1 MAKGR
6 KFALALMAVMLVALV
21 SAHATSHVRIVRLSY
36 EDGNVQMSRAA
47 GQGLERAILNS
58 PVVEGSSVVTG
69 GDGLAEVEFEN
80 NSTIRLGGATDM
92 TVRQLLIND
101 AGELINEVELVRG
114 VLYFDTRGGKNNVY
128 RVVAADRIFV
138 VQRNA
143 QVRFQMIGDQV
154 EVAVL
159 NGEVQLQDN
168 AEMVK
173 IKKKDTLTVD
183 PTNPAGFVL
192 AKGVDSH
199 PLDRWNS
206 ERDSYQTAYANINAG
221 YSSFGGPS
229 KSGSGGPDL
238 AYYGDYFLLPGYGA
252 VWQPYGA
259 ASWLGWNPYLA
270 GTWAFV
276 PSVGYAWASAYP
288 WGWLPYHY
296 GSWAYST
303 GVGWFWVPGNSFQHG
318 GTMTNWQPTAPVVNG
333 PAGYNPPTPPTTP
346 VNGMRPSVV
355 VGRIGRSPAYIP
367 GGPVPPNFRSVID
380 HSSIVGMTAP
390 MSGASSGGSSTAASR
405 NSRAMNMNGSN
416 SDVARGRTFAS
427 PGTGSSNLSS
437 NQANAGRGANH
448 SGHVFMAPSAPGGV
462 SMGDSAPLPP
472 SFGSGATPMHGASAP
487 MQGSAVPM
495 RSSGGASHAGSAR
508 GTPRSTAT
516 TNPK

>member
-6 KFALALMAVMLVALV
+6 KYAFAVMAVMLVAVV

-36 EDGNVQMSRAA
+36 EDGNVKISRTA
-47 GQGLERAILNS
+47 GQSLERAILNS
-58 PVVEGSSVVTG
+58 PIVEGSSVVTG

-80 NSTIRLGGATDM
+80 NSTVRLGGATDM

-101 AGELINEVELVRG
+101 AGELMNEVELVRG

-128 RVVAADRIFV
+128 RVVAADRTFV

-159 NGEVQLQDN
+159 NGEAQLQNN

-183 PTNPAGFVL
+183 ATNPAGFVL

-199 PLDRWNS
+199 PLDRWNN
-206 ERDSYQTAYANINAG
+206 ERAAYQNAYANNNAG
-221 YSSFGGPS
+221 YGGFGTPGS
-229 KSGSGGPDL
+229 AGSGVSDL
-238 AYYGDYFLLPGYGA
+238 AYYGGYMLLPGYGA

-276 PSVGYAWASAYP
+276 PGVGYSWASAYP
-288 WGWLPYHY
+288 WGWLPFHY

-303 GVGWFWVPGNSFQHG
+303 GVGWFWVPGNSLQHG
-318 GTMTNWQPTAPVVNG
+318 GTMTNWQPTTPVVNG
-333 PAGYNPPTPPTTP
+333 PAGYNPPSPPTTP
-346 VNGMRPSVV
+346 VNGMRPSVL

-390 MSGASSGGSSTAASR
+390 MTGASSNGSSAAALR

-427 PGTGSSNLSS
+427 PGTGSPNASS
-437 NQANAGRGANH
+437 NQANVGRGANH
-448 SGHVFMAPSAPGGV
+448 AGHVFMAPSVPGEA
-462 SMGDSAPLPP
+462 SM
-472 SFGSGATPMHGASAP
+472 GASAP
-487 MQGSAVPM
+487 VAPSFGRGAIPMQGASVPMQGSSVPM
-495 RSSGGASHAGSAR
+495 RSSGGVGHAGSAG
-508 GTPRSTAT
+508 GTARSTAT
-516 TNPK
+516 SNPK